1 MNLTRRLFVSSAAAT
16 LATPAFVSSG
26 LAQSAPILIGSMI
39 PLTGGGGP
47 YGPEKSDA
55 HRAVV
60 AQVNEQGGVMGREV
74 RLISEDSETNP
85 EAAVRAA
92 RKLIDADKVSAI
104 LGTWA
109 SSVSLGIM
117 PLCQDA
123 NVLQLFSGSSDYLP
137 DGDTKGLIFNLQPL
151 NRAWAVALADMAV
164 QRGFTEVA
172 FAGPKNDFAA
182 SMGESFASSLETLGG
197 SIVGEPF
204 YYNPGQASYRAEAE
218 HLIRMDPPAIFV
230 AGYVTDFVPVFRE
243 LIRGGYTGQIITLSF
258 AVGPAFKDAV
268 GDAAMG
274 ILHGS
279 PVPPIGKDSY
289 DTYLKLVG
297 TEPNGQVQ
305 NPYGCMAYD
314 EINLCL
320 LGMEKAKSTDSFAV
334 AEAIR
339 EIANGPGER
348 VTTFSEGKAMI
359 EAGGELNYDG
369 ASSSVDFQENGMLQS
384 RDFALYEINDGK
396 DEIILTTTS
405 DASEQ

>member
-1 MNLTRRLFVSSAAAT
+1 MKLSRRLFISSAAVT
-16 LATPAFVSSG
+16 LAAPAYLRAG
-26 LAQSAPILIGSMI
+26 LAQSAPIVIGSMT

-60 AQVNEQGGVMGREV
+60 AQVNAQGGVMGREV
-74 RLISEDSETNP
+74 QLISEDSETNP

-117 PLCQDA
+117 PLCQEA
-123 NVLQLFSGSSDYLP
+123 NVLQVFSGSSDYLP

-151 NRAWAVALADMAV
+151 NKAWAVALADLAV

-182 SMGESFASSLETLGG
+182 SMGESFAASLEKLGG

-218 HLIRMDPPAIFV
+218 HLIRMNPPAIFV
-230 AGYVTDFVPVFRE
+230 AGYVTDFVPVYRE
-243 LIRGGYTGQIITLSF
+243 LIRGGFTGQIITLSF
-258 AVGPAFKDAV
+258 AVGPAFKEAV
-268 GDAAMG
+268 GDAANG

-289 DTYLKLVG
+289 ETYLRLVG
-297 TEPNGQVQ
+297 IEPSGQVQ
-305 NPYGCMAYD
+305 NSFGCMAYD
-314 EINLCL
+314 EMNLCL
-320 LGMEKAKSTDSFAV
+320 LGMEAAKSTDSFAV
-334 AEAIR
+334 ADAIR
-339 EIANGPGER
+339 KIANGPGER
-348 VTTFSEGKAMI
+348 VTTFAEGKAMI
-359 EAGGELNYDG
+359 EAGTAMNYDG
-369 ASSSVDFQENGMLQS
+369 ASSSVDFQENGMLKS
-384 RDFALYEINDGK
+384 RDFALYEVKGGE

-405 DASEQ
+405 DATQ

>member
-1 MNLTRRLFVSSAAAT
+1 MKLSRRLFISSAAVALT
-16 LATPAFVSSG
+16 APAYLRTG
-26 LAQSAPILIGSMI
+26 LAQSAPIVIGSMT

-60 AQVNEQGGVMGREV
+60 AEVNANGGVMGREV

-109 SSVSLGIM
+109 SSVTLGIM
-117 PLCQDA
+117 PLCQEA

-137 DGDTKGLIFNLQPL
+137 DGDSKGLIFNLQPL
-151 NRAWAVALADMAV
+151 NKAWAVALADLAV
-164 QRGFTEVA
+164 QRGFKEVA

-182 SMGESFASSLETLGG
+182 SMGESFAASLQALGG

-218 HLIRMDPPAIFV
+218 QLIRMNPPAIFM
-230 AGYVTDFVPVFRE
+230 AGYVTDFIPVYRE
-243 LIRGGYTGQIITLSF
+243 LIRGGFTGQIITLSF
-258 AVGPAFKDAV
+258 AVGPDFKDAV
-268 GDAAMG
+268 GSAADG

-279 PVPPIGKDSY
+279 PIPPIGKDSY
-289 DTYLKLVG
+289 DAYLKLVG
-297 TEPNGQVQ
+297 IEPNGQVQ
-305 NPYGCMAYD
+305 NSYGCMAYD

-320 LGMEKAKSTDSFAV
+320 LGMEMAKSTVSSDV
-334 AEAIR
+334 AAAIR
-339 EIANGPGER
+339 QIANGPGDR
-348 VTTFSEGKAMI
+348 VTTFAEGKALI
-359 EAGGELNYDG
+359 DAGKPMNYDG
-369 ASSSVDFQENGMLQS
+369 ASSSADFQENGMLKS
-384 RDFALYEINDGK
+384 RDFALYEIKDGK

-405 DASEQ
+405 DATK